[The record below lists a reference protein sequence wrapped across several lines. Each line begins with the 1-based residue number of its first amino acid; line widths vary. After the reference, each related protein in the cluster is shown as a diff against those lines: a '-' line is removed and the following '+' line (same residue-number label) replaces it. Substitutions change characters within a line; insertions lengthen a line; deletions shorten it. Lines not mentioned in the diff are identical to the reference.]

1 MNFPKR
7 KTIRLP
13 DYDYSSPGA
22 YFVTICTRD
31 RRCILSEVTV
41 GDGVLD
47 VPSVRL
53 SPYGKILA
61 ETLREI
67 EKTYSWL
74 SLDRYVIMPNH
85 IHLLLCIGGNGPS
98 GTPAPTGSDR
108 VSRWSDSGPSGT
120 PAPTNADDGP
130 SGTPAPANADDGPSG
145 TPAPANS
152 RLAALISTLKRFT
165 NKRCGVQLW
174 QRSYHE
180 HVVRNEGDY
189 QEIWEY
195 IENNPSRWV
204 EDRYYDESKHSTNSV
219 FIE

>member
-1 MNFPKR
+1 MDLPKR
-7 KTIRLP
+7 KQLRLP

-47 VPSVRL
+47 VPNVRL
-53 SPYGKILA
+53 SPYGEILA

-98 GTPAPTGSDR
+98 GTPAPT
-108 VSRWSDSGPSGT
+108 
-120 PAPTNADDGP
+120 NADDGP
-130 SGTPAPANADDGPSG
+130 SETP
-145 TPAPANS
+145 TPTNETLPM
-152 RLAALISTLKRFT
+152 LVSTFKRFT
-165 NKRCGVQLW
+165 NRRCSIQLW

-180 HVVRNEGDY
+180 HVIRNEDDY
-189 QEIWEY
+189 RQIWEY
-195 IENNPSRWV
+195 IENNPVRWV
-204 EDRYYDESKHSTNSV
+204 EDRYYIEAEHST
-219 FIE
+219 EEKA